1 MQAAGTCLSSL
12 LSINCN
18 GFKFKVIGAERRE
31 AIVIVVVGAEP
42 EDYGLIPE
50 GGGGWTALRN
60 CCNTGRRVVSGVW
73 WWWWSIVRVET
84 DM

>member
-50 GGGGWTALRN
+50 GG
-60 CCNTGRRVVSGVW
+60 
-73 WWWWSIVRVET
+73 
-84 DM
+84 

>member
-42 EDYGLIPE
+42 ADYGLIPE
-50 GGGGWTALRN
+50 GGGGWTGLHNA
-60 CCNTGRRVVSGVW
+60 VIEDVW
-73 WWWWSIVRVET
+73 
-84 DM
+84 